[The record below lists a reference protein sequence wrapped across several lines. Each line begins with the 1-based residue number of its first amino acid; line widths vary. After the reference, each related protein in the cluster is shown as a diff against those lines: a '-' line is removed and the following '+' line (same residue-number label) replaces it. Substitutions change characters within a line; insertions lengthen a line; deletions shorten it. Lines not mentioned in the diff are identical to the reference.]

1 MDSGQVLAARDPD
14 VAHPPASTIKV
25 LLALVALDELNLNST
40 VVADVADTE
49 VECNCVGIKPFR
61 TYTARQL
68 LDGLLLVSGNDA
80 ANTLAQ
86 MLGGPDAAVAKMNA
100 KAASLGATNT
110 HAATPSGL
118 DGPGGSGATTAH
130 DLAVIFRAAMGNPM
144 FAQITAEPSA
154 MFPSDSRRRTDPQP
168 GRAAAALP
176 RRARRQDGLHRCRA
190 QDVRGRRGTRRP
202 PAGDRHDVRAGE
214 TGRPDVL
221 GSGGQPVRLGLR
233 AQSAVQRRFAVTA
246 RYQPAFGSAAV
257 SSAVSTGIRCS
268 AISGCG
274 SRPPPRRP
282 RRTRSSSLSPG
293 PEMFPPGTCRR
304 PAAPARRHGAS
315 RRTARISC
323 CKVWLSFSSAPGVT
337 VTTTPSRMPRSRVCG
352 VLPSFM
358 RMFGLGL
365 TIAVLVDATLVRMVL
380 LPAFMHVLGQWNW
393 WAPKPRRA
401 CTHASASA
409 STGCLPPPPEV
420 VHGMS

>member
-1 MDSGQVLAARDPD
+1 MGKLMAAIAALLTVIATFGAVLAPPSRADVDVQPAGSLPIPAGPAQTWIVADMDSGQVLAARDPD

-154 MFPSDSRRRTDPQP
+154 MFPSAHGDEPILNQDELLQRYPGALGGKTGFTDAARKTFV
-168 GRAAAALP
+168 GAAA
-176 RRARRQDGLHRCRA
+176 RG
-190 QDVRGRRGTRRP
+190 GRRLVIAMMYGL
-202 PAGDRHDVRAGE
+202 VKQ
-214 TGRPDVL
+214 
-221 GSGGQPVRLGLR
+221 GGPTYWDQ
-233 AQSAVQRRFAVTA
+233 
-246 RYQPAFGSAAV
+246 AA
-257 SSAVSTGIRCS
+257 
-268 AISGCG
+268 
-274 SRPPPRRP
+274 
-282 RRTRSSSLSPG
+282 SLFDWG
-293 PEMFPPGTCRR
+293 
-304 PAAPARRHGAS
+304 
-315 RRTARISC
+315 
-323 CKVWLSFSSAPGVT
+323 
-337 VTTTPSRMPRSRVCG
+337 
-352 VLPSFM
+352 
-358 RMFGLGL
+358 FGLNPQSSVGSL
-365 TIAVLVDATLVRMVL
+365 
-380 LPAFMHVLGQWNW
+380 
-393 WAPKPRRA
+393 
-401 CTHASASA
+401 
-409 STGCLPPPPEV
+409 
-420 VHGMS
+420 